1 MGVVVELS
9 MDRQQAGAGDGDTGV
24 YTAEVVDPMAG
35 TTERLLGVDDPGLPI
50 EPIEQSIEDDRMS
63 EVRRG
68 AYEPKPSSLI
78 QPAKSG
84 EELAPGTRR
93 RGP

>member
-1 MGVVVELS
+1 MG
-9 MDRQQAGAGDGDTGV
+9 RQQAGAGDGDTVGV
-24 YTAEVVDPMAG
+24 YTAEVVDQMAG
-35 TTERLLGVDDPGLPI
+35 PERLLGVDDPGLPI